1 MAKTKEEKQNIIEAY
16 VKDLNDSKALFVI
29 TPTEI
34 TPNEINDLRKKLKD
48 VGSSITF
55 IKNTLLEKA
64 LEKSGKKL
72 DNVSFDNQKAVLFS
86 KEKASESAKIL
97 SDFLEEIK
105 KGKIEG
111 GLLDKTSLSLEDID
125 ELANLPPKEQ
135 MIAISVSTIASP
147 LSSFVNV
154 LNANVTNLINV
165 LNNIAEEK
173 GN

>member
-1 MAKTKEEKQNIIEAY
+1 MAKTKKEKQSIIEAY
-16 VKDLNDSKALFVI
+16 VKNLNESRALFVI

-34 TPNEINDLRKKLKD
+34 TPNEINNLRKKLKD
-48 VGSSITF
+48 VDSSITF

-72 DNVSFDNQKAVLFS
+72 DDISFDNQKAVLFS
-86 KEKASESAKIL
+86 KENASESAKIL

-105 KGKIEG
+105 KGEIEG
-111 GLLDKTSLSLEDID
+111 GLLDETSLSLEDIE

-135 MIAISVSTIASP
+135 MIAISISAIASP

-154 LNANVTNLINV
+154 LNANITNFMNV
-165 LNNIAEEK
+165 LNNISEDKE
-173 GN
+173 